1 MTTYPVL
8 REVQMNDYDKVK
20 SLFHRIG
27 MPSESLEVW
36 KAYRKSPAL
45 KKAGKDFSFGW
56 VLEAESNIVGYLAN
70 IPMMYSYQGSDV
82 FVAAARAYAVAPE
95 YKSHGLKLAL
105 RFFKQ
110 PGVTALL
117 CTTTNDHSA
126 VVYKYFKAKPVPQN
140 HYNEALF
147 MVFNSWRFLRAVF
160 LKCRIP
166 SAIASGVALFLAP
179 LFKIITILK
188 QRETCSRR
196 QDLLLKR
203 GCVDNLGEEYDKL
216 WTIKREQ
223 EVFYTDRSVAVLQ
236 WRVNIA
242 PFSYHMF
249 GAYLKGLFL
258 GYILLKIEQVEHLKL
273 KRCLIIDIFGDFKND
288 ENLVVLI
295 SELVREVKDLSV
307 DTLEI
312 IGFPQAIRET
322 AKRFLPFK
330 RTITTWPYFKFIT
343 QDLKAV
349 CQNSDFWYVS
359 LIDGDSSL

>member
-1 MTTYPVL
+1 MATQPVL
-8 REVQMNDYDKVK
+8 REVQINDYDKVK

-27 MPSESLEVW
+27 MPSESLEAW
-36 KAYRKSPAL
+36 KAYRKSHAL
-45 KKAGKDFSFGW
+45 KKAAKNFSFGW

-110 PGVTALL
+110 PEVAVLL
-117 CTTTNDHSA
+117 CTTANEDSA

-160 LKCRIP
+160 LKCRFP
-166 SAIASGVALFLAP
+166 GAIASGAALLLAP
-179 LFKIITILK
+179 LFKVITILK
-188 QRETCSRR
+188 QKNAYSCR

-203 GCVDNLGEEYDKL
+203 ACVDNLGEEYDKL

-223 EVFYTDRSVAVLQ
+223 EVFYTDRSVSALQ

-242 PFSYHMF
+242 PSHYHMF

-258 GYILLKIEQVEHLKL
+258 GYFLLKIEHVEHLKL

-295 SELVREVKDLSV
+295 SLLVREVKDMSV

-330 RTITTWPYFKFIT
+330 RTITTWPYFKFMT
-343 QDLKAV
+343 QDLKIV
-349 CQNSDFWYVS
+349 CQDSGFWNMS
-359 LIDGDSSL
+359 LMDGDSSL

>member
-1 MTTYPVL
+1 MATQPVL
-8 REVQMNDYDKVK
+8 REVRINDYEKVK
-20 SLFHRIG
+20 SLFHQIG
-27 MPSESLEVW
+27 MPSESIEAW

-45 KKAGKDFSFGW
+45 KKAEKKFSFGW

-70 IPMMYSYQGSDV
+70 IPMLYSYQGSDV
-82 FVAAARAYAVAPE
+82 FVAAARAFAVAPE
-95 YKSHGLKLAL
+95 YRSHGLKLAL

-110 PGVTALL
+110 PGVSALL
-117 CTTTNDHSA
+117 CTTANEQSA
-126 VVYKYFKAKPVPQN
+126 VVYKYFKAKPAPQD

-147 MVFNSWRFLRAVF
+147 MIFNSWRFLRAVF
-160 LKCRIP
+160 LKCGFP
-166 SAIASGVALFLAP
+166 GAIASGVAFFLAP

-188 QRETCSRR
+188 QMETCSRR
-196 QDLLLKR
+196 QGLLLKR
-203 GCVDNLGEEYDKL
+203 ACVDNLGEEYDKL

-258 GYILLKIEQVEHLKL
+258 GYILLKIEHVEHLKL

-295 SELVREVKDLSV
+295 SSLVREVKDMSV

-312 IGFPQAIRET
+312 IGFPQAIREA

-343 QDLKAV
+343 QDLKTV

-359 LIDGDSSL
+359 LMDGDSSL

>member
-1 MTTYPVL
+1 MTTHPIL
-8 REVQMNDYDKVK
+8 REARINDHEKVK
-20 SLFHRIG
+20 SLFHQIG
-27 MPSESLEVW
+27 MPSESLEAW

-45 KKAGKDFSFGW
+45 KKTGRSFPFGW

-70 IPMMYSYQGSDV
+70 IPMLYSYQGSEV
-82 FVAAARAYAVAPE
+82 FVAAARAFAVAPE
-95 YKSHGLKLAL
+95 YKGHGFKLAL
-105 RFFKQ
+105 
-110 PGVTALL
+110 
-117 CTTTNDHSA
+117 
-126 VVYKYFKAKPVPQN
+126 KYFKQQEVDALLLATANEPAAAVFKHLEAKPVPQA
-140 HYNEALF
+140 HYNEVLF
-147 MVFNSWRFLRAVF
+147 LVFNSWRFLRAVF
-160 LKCRIP
+160 LKCRFP
-166 SAIASGVALFLAP
+166 GAIALGAALLLAP
-179 LFKIITILK
+179 LFKVITILK
-188 QRETCSRR
+188 QKNVYSCR

-203 GCVDNLGEEYDKL
+203 ICIDDLGEEFDKL
-216 WTIKREQ
+216 WVKKKEQ
-223 EVFYTDRSVAVLQ
+223 EVFYTDRSVAMLQ

-242 PFSYHMF
+242 PSYYHMY
-249 GAYLKGLFL
+249 GAYLKDKFL
-258 GYILLKIEQVEHLKL
+258 GYILLKIEHVEHLNL
-273 KRCLIIDIFGDFKND
+273 KRCFIIDIFGDFKND

-359 LIDGDSSL
+359 LMDGDSSL

>member
-1 MTTYPVL
+1 MTTHPIL
-8 REVQMNDYDKVK
+8 REVQINDYDKVK
-20 SLFHRIG
+20 LLFHRIG
-27 MPSESLEVW
+27 MPSESLEAW

-45 KKAGKDFSFGW
+45 KKTGRSFPFGW

-70 IPMMYSYQGSDV
+70 IPMMYSYQGSEV
-82 FVAAARAYAVAPE
+82 FVAAPRAFAVAPE
-95 YKSHGLKLAL
+95 YKGHGLKLAL
-105 RFFKQ
+105 KFFRQQK
-110 PGVTALL
+110 VDALL
-117 CTTTNDHSA
+117 NTTANEPAAAIFKH
-126 VVYKYFKAKPVPQN
+126 FKAKPIPQA
-140 HYNEALF
+140 HYSEVLF
-147 MVFNSWRFLRAVF
+147 SVFNSWRFLRAVF
-160 LKCRIP
+160 LKCRFP
-166 SAIASGVALFLAP
+166 GAIALGAAFLLAP
-179 LFKIITILK
+179 LFKVVTILK
-188 QRETCSRR
+188 QKNAYSCR

-203 GCVDNLGEEYDKL
+203 ICIDDLGEEFDKL
-216 WTIKREQ
+216 WGKKKEQ
-223 EVFYTDRSVAVLQ
+223 EVFYTDRSVAMLQ

-258 GYILLKIEQVEHLKL
+258 GYILLKIEHVEHLKL

-295 SELVREVKDLSV
+295 SLLVREVRDLKV

-312 IGFPQAIRET
+312 IGFPQAIREA

-359 LIDGDSSL
+359 LMDGDSSL

>member
-1 MTTYPVL
+1 MTTHPIL
-8 REVQMNDYDKVK
+8 REVRINDYDKVK

-27 MPSESLEVW
+27 MPSESLEAW

-70 IPMMYSYQGSDV
+70 IPMMYSYQGSEV
-82 FVAAARAYAVAPE
+82 FVAVARAYAVAPE
-95 YKSHGLKLAL
+95 YRSHGLKLAL
-105 RFFKQ
+105 KYFKQ
-110 PGVTALL
+110 PEVAALL
-117 CTTTNDHSA
+117 NTTANEYSA
-126 VVYKYFKAKPVPQN
+126 VLFRYFKAKPVPQAQ
-140 HYNEALF
+140 YNEVLF
-147 MVFNSWRFLRAVF
+147 LVFNSWRFLRAVF
-160 LKCRIP
+160 LKCRFP
-166 SAIASGVALFLAP
+166 GAIALGAALLLAP
-179 LFKIITILK
+179 LFKVITILK
-188 QRETCSRR
+188 QKNAYSCR

-203 GCVDNLGEEYDKL
+203 ICIDDLGEEFDKL
-216 WTIKREQ
+216 WVKKKEQ
-223 EVFYTDRSVAVLQ
+223 EVFYTDRSVAMLQ

-242 PFSYHMF
+242 PSHYHMY

-258 GYILLKIEQVEHLKL
+258 GYFLLKIEHVEHLKL

-295 SELVREVKDLSV
+295 SSLVREVKDMSV

-312 IGFPQAIRET
+312 IGFPQAIREA

-330 RTITTWPYFKFIT
+330 RTITTWPYFKFMT
-343 QDLKAV
+343 QDLNAV

-359 LIDGDSSL
+359 LMDGDSSL